1 MQRKVLAGI
10 ACSVPAGKIMA
21 ATPDSIMSRRPYLA
35 QASRAVDDAVLH
47 LVTKNR
53 QKSSHLAHASR
64 AVDCAVCNNLRACV
78 SHATLCV

>member
-35 QASRAVDDAVLH
+35 QASRAVDDAVLQS
-47 LVTKNR
+47 LLPCMSAGKFACDVTPGKIMA
-53 QKSSHLAHASR
+53 QIP
-64 AVDCAVCNNLRACV
+64 VWC
-78 SHATLCV
+78 

>member
-47 LVTKNR
+47 LIQLDLRLAGHKLGDLLR
-53 QKSSHLAHASR
+53 GAQRKS
-64 AVDCAVCNNLRACV
+64 CA
-78 SHATLCV
+78 